1 MVINITIIITL
12 RCNLFETASAS
23 EWTLYISEWHPAPG
37 GGLPLSNIR
46 VTTKV
51 SILTTKQFYVNILLN
66 FTQVYQLTYGSVMYH
81 SFFLPVLDIEYFKEA
96 ALCSLR

>member
-1 MVINITIIITL
+1 MI

-23 EWTLYISEWHPAPG
+23 EWTLYISEWQPAPG

-51 SILTTKQFYVNILLN
+51 SILTRKNFMSIFLLN
-66 FTQVYQLTYGSVMYH
+66 FAQVYGQLTYGSVMYH

-96 ALCSLR
+96 ALCSEVNFVSAGFV